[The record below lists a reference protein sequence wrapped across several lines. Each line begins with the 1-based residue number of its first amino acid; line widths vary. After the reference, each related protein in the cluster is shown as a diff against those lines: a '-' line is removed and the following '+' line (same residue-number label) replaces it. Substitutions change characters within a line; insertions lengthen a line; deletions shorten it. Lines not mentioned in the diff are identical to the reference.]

1 MADKTIEQLREELR
15 QAELW
20 ASVADALLIV
30 AENDKRVASDRL
42 AAARLELQLA
52 EEMKRGEA

>member
-1 MADKTIEQLREELR
+1 MTEKTIDQLREDLR

-20 ASVADALLIV
+20 ASVADALLIA

-42 AAARLELQLA
+42 VGARLELQLV
-52 EEMKRGEA
+52 EEVKRGEA

>member
-1 MADKTIEQLREELR
+1 MTEKTIEQLREELR

-20 ASVADALLIV
+20 ASVADALLIA
-30 AENDKRVASDRL
+30 AENDKRLATDRL
-42 AAARLELQLA
+42 AAARLELQLV

>member
-1 MADKTIEQLREELR
+1 MTEKSIDHLREDLR

-20 ASVADALLIV
+20 ASVADALLIA

>member
-1 MADKTIEQLREELR
+1 MTEKTIDQLREDLR

-20 ASVADALLIV
+20 ASVADALVIS
-30 AENDKRVASDRL
+30 ADNDKRRASDRL

-52 EEMKRGEA
+52 EELKRGEA

>member
-1 MADKTIEQLREELR
+1 MAEPSIDQLREELR

-20 ASVADALLIV
+20 ASVADALLI
-30 AENDKRVASDRL
+30 AADNDKRVASDRL